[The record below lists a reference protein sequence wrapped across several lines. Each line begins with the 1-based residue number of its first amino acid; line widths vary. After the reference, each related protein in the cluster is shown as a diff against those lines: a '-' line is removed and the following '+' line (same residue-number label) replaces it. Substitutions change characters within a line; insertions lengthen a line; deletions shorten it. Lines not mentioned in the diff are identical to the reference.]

1 MNFNSPI
8 LFPWWL
14 KQAIFFL
21 LDASIFT
28 AIDEKKE
35 EQKSTLQIFLK
46 DVTEEKDLEIHQHSW
61 LLIIWIFKILNFLK
75 SISKTTFKTKLSSE
89 QDL

>member
-14 KQAIFFL
+14 KKTSYIFL

-28 AIDEKKE
+28 TTDEKKE
-35 EQKSTLQIFLK
+35 EQQSTLQIFLK
-46 DVTEEKDLEIHQHSW
+46 DVTEGKNVEIHKHS
-61 LLIIWIFKILNFLK
+61 
-75 SISKTTFKTKLSSE
+75 
-89 QDL
+89 